1 MKVMVRDHTPFT
13 ILVYAAVLGF
23 VFAIRGAF
31 MGRTRPTP
39 LELFLLIVMG
49 VMGIV
54 TQASYIKGMQ
64 IGDAAAMAPIDYTRL
79 VFASLA
85 GFLLFS
91 EVPGVWTLVGAAI
104 VVAST
109 LFITWREQ
117 RALSARPR

>member
-1 MKVMVRDHTPFT
+1 MN
-13 ILVYAAVLGF
+13 IYLAG
-23 VFAIRGAF
+23 
-31 MGRTRPTP
+31 
-39 LELFLLIVMG
+39 
-49 VMGIV
+49 
-54 TQASYIKGMQ
+54 
-64 IGDAAAMAPIDYTRL
+64 
-79 VFASLA
+79 ASLA